1 MWHRTIR
8 LLFLLCLW
16 SPGLAQA
23 QSGPEKDSVAGAAAG
38 STAGAEVSADVF
50 TVQGLAVDVT
60 AESALAARQQ
70 AMREGQRQALNILL
84 RRITLRTD
92 HLSLPDPSD
101 DAITQI
107 VATVEVAKEKTSTV
121 RYLAEL
127 TVRFHRN
134 AVRGLL
140 RSVGIRFS
148 ETRAKPILVLPV
160 FEKGAALSLFE
171 AGNVWRGAWESL
183 NLTATSLLPLRLPTG
198 DLQDITTLAP
208 AAAVAGKSKQLR
220 AIALRHGVENVIV
233 AHAVLRIDLAS
244 GGVPQV
250 HVNLLRFGPRGKSTE
265 VLDYMADV
273 SGGLEQALNNLA
285 LRVAVDQEEQWKR
298 RTQLSFGADTS
309 LSALVPLSGLADWL
323 TVRQRLGASAMV
335 RSIVLQGISRQDAQV
350 VINYMGD
357 PDSLVVSL
365 AQSDLDLALIDGFW
379 TLRLAKDKP
388 Q

>member
-1 MWHRTIR
+1 MWHRTFRI
-8 LLFLLCLW
+8 LFLLCLW
-16 SPGLAQA
+16 SPGLALA
-23 QSGPEKDSVAGAAAG
+23 QSGPAGAVVAGSDAAAG
-38 STAGAEVSADVF
+38 SEVSADIF

-60 AESALAARQQ
+60 AESAVAARRQ

-107 VATVEVAKEKTSTV
+107 VATVEVAKEKPSTI

-127 TVRFHRN
+127 TVRFRRN

-140 RSVGIRFS
+140 RGVGISFS
-148 ETRAKPILVLPV
+148 ETRAKPILVLPI
-160 FEKGAALSLFE
+160 FEKGAVLSLFE
-171 AGNVWRGAWESL
+171 AGNVWRGAWQRL
-183 NLTATSLLPLRLPTG
+183 DLPATSLLPLRLPMG
-198 DLQDITTLAP
+198 DLQDITTLT
-208 AAAVAGKSKQLR
+208 AAAALAGKSKQLR
-220 AIALRHGVENVIV
+220 AIAQRHGVEKVMV

-250 HVNLLRFGPRGKSTE
+250 QVNLLRYGPRGKSTE
-265 VLDYMADV
+265 VLDYTASV
-273 SGGLEQALNNLA
+273 SGGLEQALKNLA

-298 RTQLSFGADTS
+298 RTQLTFGADTS

-335 RSIVLQGISRQDAQV
+335 RSIKLQGISRQDAQV
-350 VINYMGD
+350 VIDYLGD
-357 PDSLVVSL
+357 TDSLVVSL
-365 AQSDLDLALIDGFW
+365 AQRDLDLALIDGFW
-379 TLRLAKDKP
+379 MLRLAKDKA